1 MIDRRMFLAA
11 TASLATL
18 PLAAQTADWPQKPLT
33 LIVPFT
39 PGGSTDILAR
49 LLSQKLGDAI
59 GKSVIVE
66 NRPGAGGSIG
76 AEMVA
81 RAPADGHTLLM
92 GHIGTLAV
100 NPSLYP
106 KLGYDPLKSFRPV
119 SQIAAV
125 HNLLVVH
132 PSVPATT
139 VKELIAHAKANPGK
153 LTYGTGGNGSAAHI
167 ATVALADAAGID
179 LVHVPYKGTAP
190 AVTDL
195 LAGRI
200 SMAFTGAPVLLP
212 HVQAGKLR
220 VLGISGTKRLST
232 LPDVPTVAEAGGLPG
247 FEASQWYGIVVPA
260 GTPEPV
266 VARLNA
272 EIVKGMGAP
281 ENVERLA
288 KEGAD
293 VAVNSPDAFA
303 TYIGAEIKRWGA
315 LIAKAGIKPE

>member
-18 PLAAQTADWPQKPLT
+18 PLAAQTTDWPQKPLT

-49 LLSQKLGDAI
+49 LLSQKLGDAF

-106 KLGYDPLKSFRPV
+106 NLGYDPLKSFRPV

-167 ATVALADAAGID
+167 ATVALADAAGLD

-220 VLGISGTKRLST
+220 VLGISGTKRLLT

-266 VARLNA
+266 VARLNS

-293 VAVNSPDAFA
+293 IAVNSPDAFA

-315 LIAKAGIKPE
+315 LISKAGIKPE